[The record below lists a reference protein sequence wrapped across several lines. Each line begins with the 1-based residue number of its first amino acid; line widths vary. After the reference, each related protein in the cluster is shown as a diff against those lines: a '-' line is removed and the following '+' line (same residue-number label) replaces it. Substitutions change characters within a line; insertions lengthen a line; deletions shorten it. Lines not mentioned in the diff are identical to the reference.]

1 MNFLAGDLGGTKTIL
16 AIYSNEEYPQKLFEK
31 YYISSEWKSFYSI
44 FGDFIKHLPDHI
56 SLPEYGCI
64 GVAGPIKGQKVQITN
79 IGWNIEPEELSKLS
93 KINNIELIN
102 DFSVLIYGIPF
113 FKKSQYEVIQ
123 GKLNS
128 EYKTNQKLVAI
139 IGAGTGL
146 GMSRGLITP
155 TRIYGFPSEGG
166 HREFSPR
173 TEEEW
178 KLMNWLKKRLNLQR
192 ISIERIVS
200 GTGLGMIA
208 RWKLDDSNELNHPLL
223 ETLKR
228 MDSEE
233 SVFKD
238 LDLPALVW
246 EKAHNGDKLMSE
258 ALQLWLNAY
267 GSTAGDLALQEL
279 CSSGLWISGGTAA
292 KNLDGINSSNFLNAF
307 SNKGRFQS
315 YLKEIP
321 LIVLKDPEATLFSSA
336 CRARLSAESNG
347 RLS

>member
-1 MNFLAGDLGGTKTIL
+1 MNLLAGDLGGTKTIL
-16 AIYSNEEYPQKLFEK
+16 AIYSNDNYPKKLFNK
-31 YYISSEWKSFYSI
+31 YYISSEWESFDLI
-44 FGDFIKHLPDHI
+44 LEDFIKQLPNHI
-56 SLPEYGCI
+56 SLPLFGCI
-64 GVAGPIKGQKVQITN
+64 GVAGPIKDQKVKITN
-79 IGWNIEPEELSKLS
+79 LGWEIDTKKLSLLS

-113 FKKSQYEVIQ
+113 FKEDQYEVIQ
-123 GKLNS
+123 GTFNS
-128 EYKTNQKLVAI
+128 EVNRKQELIAI

-146 GMSRGLITP
+146 GMSRGVITP
-155 TRIYGFPSEGG
+155 ESISIFPSEGG

-173 TEEEW
+173 TEDEW
-178 KLMNWLKKRLNLQR
+178 DLVKWLKKNLNLQR

-200 GTGLGMIA
+200 GSGLGMIA
-208 RWKLDDSNELNHPLL
+208 RWKLHDPNEKNHPLQNVL
-223 ETLKR
+223 RKI
-228 MDSEE
+228 DSDH
-233 SVFKD
+233 STIVDF
-238 LDLPALVW
+238 PALVW
-246 EKAHNGDKLMSE
+246 EKANNKDKLMSE

-267 GSTAGDLALQEL
+267 GSAAGDLALQEL
-279 CSSGLWISGGTAA
+279 CSSGLWIAGGTAV
-292 KNLDGINSSNFLNAF
+292 KNLNGINSYNFLEAF

>member
-1 MNFLAGDLGGTKTIL
+1 MNLLAGDLGGTKTIL
-16 AIYSNEEYPQKLFEK
+16 AVYSNENYPKKLFEK

-44 FGDFIKHLPDHI
+44 FEDFIKDLPDHI
-56 SLPEYGCI
+56 SLPEYACI
-64 GVAGPIKGQKVQITN
+64 GVAGPIHNSNVKITN
-79 IGWNIEPEELSKLS
+79 LGWDIETEELSQLS

-123 GKLNS
+123 GTLNS
-128 EYKTNQKLVAI
+128 NYKTNQKSIAI

-155 TRIYGFPSEGG
+155 KSIFIFPSEGG

-173 TEEEW
+173 KENEW
-178 KLMNWLKKRLNLQR
+178 ELVKWLKKKLNIQR
-192 ISIERIVS
+192 VSIERIVS

-208 RWKLDDSNELNHPLL
+208 RWKLDDPTNRTHS
-223 ETLKR
+223 LKKILKK
-228 MDSEE
+228 MDSDK
-233 SVFKD
+233 SAFI
-238 LDLPALVW
+238 DLPALVW
-246 EKAHNGDKLMSE
+246 EKANNGDKLMSE

-267 GSTAGDLALQEL
+267 GSAAGDLALQEL
-279 CSSGLWISGGTAA
+279 CSSGLWIAGGTAI
-292 KNLDGINSSNFLNAF
+292 KNLNGINSSNFLDAF

-315 YLKEIP
+315 YLKDIP

-336 CRARLSAESNG
+336 CRAHLSAESNG

>member
-1 MNFLAGDLGGTKTIL
+1 MNLLAGDLGGTKTIL
-16 AIYSNEEYPQKLFEK
+16 AVYSNDSYPKKLFNK
-31 YYISSEWKSFYSI
+31 YYISSEWKSFDSI
-44 FGDFIKHLPDHI
+44 LEDFIKELPKHI
-56 SLPEYGCI
+56 SVPEYGCI
-64 GVAGPIKGQKVQITN
+64 GVAGPIKENKVNITN
-79 IGWNIEPEELSKLS
+79 LGWNLNSNKLSLIS

-102 DFSVLIYGIPF
+102 DFSVLIYGISF
-113 FKKSQYEVIQ
+113 FKDDQYEVIQ
-123 GKLNS
+123 GTLNS
-128 EYKTNQKLVAI
+128 ECQKNQKLIAI

-146 GMSRGLITP
+146 GISRGLITSK
-155 TRIYGFPSEGG
+155 RISVLSSEGG

-173 TEEEW
+173 TEDEW
-178 KLMNWLKKRLNLQR
+178 KLVNWLKKRLKIQR
-192 ISIERIVS
+192 VSIERIVS

-208 RWKLDDSNELNHPLL
+208 RWKLDDSNERNHPLQKV
-223 ETLKR
+223 LKQI
-228 MDSEE
+228 DSN
-233 SVFKD
+233 D
-238 LDLPALVW
+238 LVIDLPALVC
-246 EKAHNGDKLMSE
+246 ERANKKDKLMSE

-267 GSTAGDLALQEL
+267 GSAAGDLALQEL

>member
-1 MNFLAGDLGGTKTIL
+1 MNLLAGDLGGTKTIL
-16 AIYSNEEYPQKLFEK
+16 AVYLKENYPKKLFEK

-44 FGDFIKHLPDHI
+44 FEDFIKQLPDHI

-64 GVAGPIKGQKVQITN
+64 GVAGPIHNQKVTITN
-79 IGWNIEPEELSKLS
+79 LGWEVETKNLSLLS
-93 KINNIELIN
+93 KINNIELVN

-113 FKKSQYEVIQ
+113 FKNSQYEVIQ
-123 GKLNS
+123 GKLNFDT
-128 EYKTNQKLVAI
+128 KNNQELVAI

-146 GMSRGLITP
+146 GISRGLITP
-155 TRIYGFPSEGG
+155 KCISIFPSEGG

-173 TEEEW
+173 TENEW
-178 KLMNWLKKRLNLQR
+178 ELVKWLKKKLNIQR

-208 RWKLDDSNELNHPLL
+208 RWKLDDPINENHPLQ
-223 ETLKR
+223 ENLKK
-228 MDSEE
+228 MDIEKSD
-233 SVFKD
+233 FI
-238 LDLPALVW
+238 DLPALVC
-246 EKAHNGDKLMSE
+246 EKANNGDKLMSE
-258 ALQLWLNAY
+258 ALRLWLNAY

-292 KNLDGINSSNFLNAF
+292 KNLNGINSSNFLNAF

-321 LIVLKDPEATLFSSA
+321 LIVLKDPDATLFSSA
-336 CRARLSAESNG
+336 CRARLNAESNG